1 MRYVTRRASFAA
13 LVLLALCSGAAAI
26 FETRDARL
34 QAVKTVGIIS
44 AMGDQFT
51 VARGGLTGPDKG
63 GQSFPIPSWGL
74 DDLIVRQTTA
84 ALSGRFQVRPVTY
97 DRAAFAAVRE
107 SPIKPVALVGGDPI
121 KKLIES
127 EVSSQ
132 GLDAY
137 IVITK
142 AKVNFGAGH
151 RKIEGVGLITY
162 ATVMESYSFVYAL
175 YEIRVIDGKT
185 FDLIEKMAA
194 GPLDNATEVRL
205 GGPSWPADES
215 LLRGGGSGPDES
227 LHGPIVDL
235 ITRSLPM
242 TLSDMHLTTIR

>member
-1 MRYVTRRASFAA
+1 MRYVTRCASFAA
-13 LVLLALCSGAAAI
+13 LILLALCSGAEAI

-44 AMGDQFT
+44 AVGDQFT
-51 VARGGLTGPDKG
+51 FAKGGLTGPDKG

-74 DDLIVRQTTA
+74 DDLFVRQTTA
-84 ALSGRFQVRPVTY
+84 ALNGRFQVRPVTY
-97 DRAAFAAVRE
+97 DRAAFAAIRE
-107 SPIKPVALVGGDPI
+107 APIKPVDLVRGDPI

-142 AKVNFGAGH
+142 AKANFGGGN
-151 RKIEGVGLITY
+151 RKIEGIGLITY

-175 YEIRVIDGKT
+175 YEIRVIDGRT
-185 FDLIEKMAA
+185 FDVIEKMAA
-194 GPLDNATEVRL
+194 GPLDNAAEVRL
-205 GGPSWPADES
+205 GGPSRPTDES
-215 LLRGGGSGPDES
+215 FLRGSDGLDES
-227 LHGPIVDL
+227 LHGAIVDL